1 MILVVG
7 HEKLNAEMQ
16 RTYGNRITVVKIPK
30 SGGVSGIPVLVCS
43 SELTIEQAVEPDA
56 LYRSRV
62 HKYRM
67 HSYFYGER
75 FTPPPGMPSLASA
88 LAATSYLIAGEQ
100 PTDFTLAPA
109 SSVVNFGDI
118 SIWRIGEGQLL
129 FYSQGCSLLK

>member
-1 MILVVG
+1 
-7 HEKLNAEMQ
+7 
-16 RTYGNRITVVKIPK
+16 
-30 SGGVSGIPVLVCS
+30 
-43 SELTIEQAVEPDA
+43 
-56 LYRSRV
+56 
-62 HKYRM
+62 M

-75 FTPPPGMPSLASA
+75 FSPPPGMPSLASA

-129 FYSQGCSLLK
+129 FYSQILPR